1 MSARTADYTVP
12 IQRVRSFV
20 DLALRRGWDIDDMM
34 RAAGISPVLL
44 AQGRSRVTVE
54 QASAL
59 IRQLWAITDDELL
72 GLGRMAVPRGTFRL
86 VGSAVLAT
94 ADNIGTA
101 LERYVEF
108 NKVIPGTPEVYLA
121 HSAEET
127 VLAVD
132 LRRVDQTRGFLID
145 AVLATGHR
153 LLEWATG
160 RRISLRRVEVP
171 YPEPADVDD
180 YDLIFGAPM
189 VFDAPRAAVVLDNT
203 VLTTPLIRDENELD
217 QFIHRAPA
225 DLLVRRE
232 GGISLSDRLRRL
244 LVRDIGHEWS
254 TTEALAARFA
264 MSPQTLRRKL
274 REEGTTLRETRDRIL
289 RDAAIDSL
297 TTGTE
302 SIAALS
308 HRLGFSEPSAFTRAF
323 RRWTGSAP
331 RSYLPRGHR
340 D

>member
-1 MSARTADYTVP
+1 MAARTADYTVP
-12 IQRVRSFV
+12 IARVQSFV
-20 DLALRRGWDIDDMM
+20 ALALRRGWDIDTMM

-44 AQGRSRVTVE
+44 AQGRSRVTLE

-59 IRQLWAITDDELL
+59 IRQLWAVTDDELL

-121 HSAEET
+121 RSAGET

-132 LRRVDQTRGFLID
+132 LDPLDRPIALLVD
-145 AVLATGHR
+145 AMLATGHR

-160 RRISLRRVEVP
+160 RRIALRRVEVP
-171 YPEPADVDD
+171 YPEPEDVDD

-189 VFDAPRAAVVLDNT
+189 VFEVPRAAVVLDNT
-203 VLTTPLIRDENELD
+203 VLPTPLVRDESELD
-217 QFIHRAPA
+217 QFIDRAPA
-225 DLLVRRE
+225 DLLVRRD
-232 GGISLSDRLRRL
+232 GGISLSDRVRRV

-254 TTEALAARFA
+254 TTEQLAARFA

-274 REEGTTLRETRDRIL
+274 RAEGTSIREIREGIL

-297 TTGTE
+297 TRGTE
-302 SIAALS
+302 TIAALS
-308 HRLGFSEPSAFTRAF
+308 QRLGFSEPSAFTRAF